1 LNIHYEY
8 EETSRADEE
17 GLQVDG
23 EALSAERLG
32 LLPLELLN
40 KLRNA
45 ILRGDKRG
53 LDRLILEISET
64 VDVRIAQVIQGL
76 ANNYDY
82 DALTRL
88 LDVACCR

>member
-1 LNIHYEY
+1 LNIEFEY
-8 EETSRADEE
+8 EEKSRADEE

-45 ILRGDKRG
+45 TLGGDKKG
-53 LDRLILEISET
+53 LDHLILEISET
-64 VDVRIAQVIQGL
+64 VDVRIAQVLQGL

-88 LDVACCR
+88 MDAACRR